1 MDNVRKKVLLDL
13 VASPMT
19 VLPVTAGGSCL
30 LAAWALGTG
39 GLLAFAG
46 AGGILIGLGSLIS
59 RFILGIDKLSSD
71 IFKYENEEQFKQK
84 EQKLNELDARLC
96 KDGDRRT
103 EKLLREL
110 RKLNNSFQEDIN
122 EGMVTANINTIL
134 EKVQQ
139 LFKGCISQLEH
150 SLSLSGDSHRKV
162 IDEVSASVEQLK
174 KIIKEFHSFRAE
186 KMTSN
191 LQQLRDDLEK
201 SMEVAR
207 ITEEHISSIDKN
219 KTYNEE
225 EFLK

>member
-19 VLPVTAGGSCL
+19 VLPVTVGGSCL
-30 LAAWALGTG
+30 LAAWALGSG

-46 AGGILIGLGSLIS
+46 AGGILIGIGSLVS

-84 EQKLNELDARLC
+84 EEKLNELDSRLC

-110 RKLNNSFQEDIN
+110 RKLNSSFQDDIN

-150 SLSLSGDSHRKV
+150 SLSLSGDNHDKV
-162 IDEVSASVEQLK
+162 IGEVTASVEQLK
-174 KIIKEFHSFRAE
+174 KIIKEFHSFRTE